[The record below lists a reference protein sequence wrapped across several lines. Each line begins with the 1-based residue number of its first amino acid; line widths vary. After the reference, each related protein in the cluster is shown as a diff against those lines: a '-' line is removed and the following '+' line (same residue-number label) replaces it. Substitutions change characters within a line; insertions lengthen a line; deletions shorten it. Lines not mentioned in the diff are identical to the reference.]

1 MSTKGNDGQ
10 AILNHYGAGWDVGT
24 LLAYLKETSGGDV
37 EQDNNG
43 QVIIYTGLWLTPEDR
58 LTNQNPNQEVAQ

>member
-1 MSTKGNDGQ
+1 MSTTGNDGQ
-10 AILNHYGAGWDVGT
+10 AILNHYGAGWDVET

-43 QVIIYTGLWLTPEDR
+43 QVIIYTGLWLTPDDC
-58 LTNQNPNQEVAQ
+58 LTNEEPNREEAQ